1 LEWRP
6 VAFAD
11 WPAISTSV
19 TAAETETLREL
30 TWAATR
36 AHLADPHCGVLEIG
50 SAYGW
55 SAAVMASAGAVVT
68 AVDPHSWLSSAETM
82 RVNLAAC
89 RVADR
94 VTIDQR
100 VSFVALPDLAV
111 ADRRFGLIF
120 VDGDHA
126 EATVEHDVTWAVK
139 LLAPGGVLACHDYG
153 EDTCPGVAAALDRLL
168 GPPPELVD
176 TLAIYRGLA

>member
-1 LEWRP
+1 VKLEWRP

-11 WPAISTSV
+11 GPAISTSITADE
-19 TAAETETLREL
+19 TAALRQL
-30 TWAATR
+30 AIRTKWA
-36 AHLADPHCGVLEIG
+36 LEVG
-50 SAYGW
+50 SAYGY
-55 SAAVMASAGAVVT
+55 SAVAVALVGTHVI
-68 AVDPHSWLSSAETM
+68 AVDPHSWIDGSEAAM
-82 RVNLAAC
+82 RENLAAYG
-89 RVADR
+89 VEVQ
-94 VTIDQR
+94 VTIIRLPSQA
-100 VSFVALPDLAV
+100 ALPNLAWGV
-111 ADRRFGLIF
+111 GRFGLIF

-176 TLAIYRGLA
+176 TLAIYRELA